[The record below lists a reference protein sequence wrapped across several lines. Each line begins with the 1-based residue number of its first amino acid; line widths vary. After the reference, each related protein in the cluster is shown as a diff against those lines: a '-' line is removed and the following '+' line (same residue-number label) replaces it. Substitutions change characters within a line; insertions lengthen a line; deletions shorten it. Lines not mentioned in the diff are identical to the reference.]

1 MAGIYIHIPFC
12 KQKCH
17 YCNFYSIASRK
28 NKDHLI
34 GALIKEIELQ
44 KNYLAGEKIKTIY
57 FGGGT
62 PSLLTSDELNRI
74 FNQIAK
80 FFKINSEAE
89 ITFEANP
96 DDLDKSKITALR
108 ETPINRLSIGV
119 QSFFDEDLKYLN
131 RIHSVQQALQSIKNA
146 KEAGFQNLSIDLIY
160 GIPTLS
166 EKNWLANLEKF
177 FSLNLQHL
185 SGYALTVEP
194 KTALDILIKKKK
206 TEAVKE
212 QRIIEHFQVLTTQM
226 KENGYVHYEIS
237 NFCKEPY
244 FSKHNKSYWFGEKY
258 IGLGPSAH
266 SYDGKS
272 RQWNVSNISKYI
284 SEVEKNIIP
293 AEIEKLT
300 PVQKYNEYVLT
311 SLRTM
316 WGTDLNFI
324 SKQFGN
330 EIAKYFKSNVKN
342 YVSSGKVME
351 KNGKYFLTVKG
362 KLFAD
367 RIASNLFC

>member
-62 PSLLTSDELNRI
+62 PSLLTSGELNRI

-131 RIHSVQQALQSIKNA
+131 RIHSAQQALQSIKNA
-146 KEAGFQNLSIDLIY
+146 KGAGFQNLSIDLIY

-284 SEVEKNIIP
+284 SEIEKNIIP

-330 EIAKYFKSNVKN
+330 EIAKYFNSNVKN

-367 RIASNLFC
+367 GIASNLFC